1 VLPTSSEQMAQLI
14 RSDQAFWVPL
24 IKNLGISVD

>member
-1 VLPTSSEQMAQLI
+1 MGPEQMAQQI